1 MNQLDTYHIYQSLN
15 RALGA
20 RKSEYKDGIRKALK
34 TRNKSAFKRWLDT
47 YESTLDDQEDIKKV
61 NKFRSY
67 ILENWER
74 IFDWR
79 EFVEQPPK
87 DARSLGA
94 MESNQRHVTFRM
106 KKRGMH
112 WSAEGREAMVKI
124 KQGIL
129 NQTLREAYLKNQ
141 NRSVRKHREVK
152 RIVV

>member
-1 MNQLDTYHIYQSLN
+1 MVAKDIHPKSFKKAFSQSIYPVLNQLDTYHIYQSLN

-94 MESNQRHVTFRM
+94 MESTSCYLPNEKERDALECRRQRSN
-106 KKRGMH
+106 G
-112 WSAEGREAMVKI
+112 E
-124 KQGIL
+124 
-129 NQTLREAYLKNQ
+129 N
-141 NRSVRKHREVK
+141 
-152 RIVV
+152 